1 MNQGAEPPVMLRGL
15 YTAAAGLITQQRR
28 HDTVTQNIANLNT
41 PGYKQVTAVQR
52 AFPEVLIAMT
62 GGYSD
67 NPNRTVGR
75 LNMGVFAEE
84 SLSPYVRGLI
94 TPSGETTDFAVE
106 SNIIVNDPA
115 TGQPIKFDSS
125 GKYVDADG
133 QVTYRP
139 EAFFMVRDKE
149 GDVRYTRDGHFRVD
163 EVGTLRTSAGFE
175 VLDENGDPITLTGS
189 VKDLK
194 VNGRGQLQGQF
205 GDGDD
210 QQTEITLGISIID
223 QPYQLIRE
231 GNGSFRLDTQ
241 NGATARLL
249 QEDDDVEIKQGY
261 LEGSNVDTTQSMV
274 DMMAAQRAYESNQ
287 RVIQFYDASLDKA
300 VNQVG
305 RV

>member
-1 MNQGAEPPVMLRGL
+1 MLRGL

-28 HDTVTQNIANLNT
+28 HDTVTQNIANINT
-41 PGYKQVTAVQR
+41 PGYKQETAVQR
-52 AFPEVLIAMT
+52 AFPEMLIAMT
-62 GGYSD
+62 GGYAD

-94 TPSGETTDFAVE
+94 TPSGETTDFAME

-115 TGQPIKFDSS
+115 TGQPMNFDSS
-125 GKYVDADG
+125 GKYADENG

-139 EAFFMVRDKE
+139 EAFFMVRDEE
-149 GDVRYTRDGHFRVD
+149 GNIRYTRDGHFRVD
-163 EVGTLRTSAGFE
+163 GVGTLRTSAGSE
-175 VLDENGDPITLTGS
+175 VLDDNGDPITLTGS

-205 GDGDD
+205 REGD

-223 QPYQLIRE
+223 QPYQLVRE
-231 GNGSFRLDTQ
+231 GNGNFRLDTQ
-241 NGATARLL
+241 SGATARLL
-249 QEDDDVEIKQGY
+249 QGDDDVEIKQGY
-261 LEGSNVDTTQSMV
+261 LEGSNVDATQSMV